1 MQAPEKAGWV
11 REVFRAKYAPL
22 LRFLAAR
29 LPHRQDAEDLA
40 QEAFLRLLRVP
51 QADLIRQPDAYLF
64 RIAAN
69 LVLEFRLRAR
79 RSRVAFDSEQAAL
92 AGETADASDTIL
104 PAEQL
109 LDRES
114 LHRAIEAL
122 PPRHRTALIL
132 QRRDG
137 LSYAEIGA
145 KLGVSPDMVKK
156 YLASAI
162 ARCRLALGE
171 EK

>member
-1 MQAPEKAGWV
+1 MPLREEAVWV
-11 REVFRAKYAPL
+11 REVFRDKYAAL
-22 LRFLAAR
+22 LNFLVTR
-29 LPHRQDAEDLA
+29 LPHRADAEDLA

-79 RSRVAFDSEQAAL
+79 RSRVSFDSEWATSAA
-92 AGETADASDTIL
+92 ETADLADTPS

-109 LDRES
+109 LDARS
-114 LHRAIEAL
+114 LERVIEAL
-122 PPRHRTALIL
+122 PVRCRTALVL

-137 LSYAEIGA
+137 LTYAQIA
-145 KLGVSPDMVKK
+145 QKLGVSPDMVKK

-162 ARCRLALGE
+162 ARCRVALGE
-171 EK
+171 EP